1 MNSIY
6 KTDFNFPGQTSK
18 YQGKVRDVYTI
29 KDDILIVIASDR
41 ISAFDIVMPKSIPYK
56 GQVLNQ
62 ISIEMLDSTKDIID
76 NWLISSPDPNVSIG
90 HKLKPIKIEMVIR
103 GYLSGHADRL
113 YKSGSRNICG
123 VKMPDGLVSN
133 QKFDE
138 PIITPSTKAD
148 FGHDEDIS
156 KSDILKKNILSIDQ
170 YEEVE
175 KITHKLFEERF

>member
-6 KTDFNFPGQTSK
+6 KTEFNFPGQTSK

-29 KDDILIVIASDR
+29 KDDILVVIASDR
-41 ISAFDIVMPKSIPYK
+41 ISAFDIVMPKSVPYK

-62 ISIEMLDSTKDIID
+62 ISIEMFSYTKDIID

-113 YKSGSRNICG
+113 
-123 VKMPDGLVSN
+123 
-133 QKFDE
+133 
-138 PIITPSTKAD
+138 
-148 FGHDEDIS
+148 
-156 KSDILKKNILSIDQ
+156 
-170 YEEVE
+170 
-175 KITHKLFEERF
+175 